1 MYALTNE
8 GFVFNSDIPKPPK
21 PEPPVPETKETSPE
35 RNSKKEREKEK
46 EKTRQRSPSR
56 SKSRSR
62 SRSRSPSHSRPRRR
76 HRSRSRWDFS
86 LSWLRRLR
94 SEYFLLKVPLNVM
107 FLVQIA
113 MFLRDVELWDVSGQM
128 RGRHSVGKCVG
139 GLFSCCQF
147 MRRCSQQLTL
157 TG

>member
-107 FLVQIA
+107 ILVQIA
-113 MFLRDVELWDVSGQM
+113 MFLRDVELWGVSGQM
-128 RGRHSVGKCVG
+128 RGMHSVGKCVEE
-139 GLFSCCQF
+139 LFSCCQF